1 MEWNCQILGQMD
13 GREVYDMLRLRVDVF
28 VVEQCCA
35 YPELDGLDDEA
46 IHIIGRDSHGIAAYA
61 RLLPPGVKYEV
72 PAIGRVIVRSD
83 RRGTGIGHEL
93 MKKDLGRSVSEWEA
107 EQIRL
112 QAQFHLKDFYEGHG
126 FTAISEPYDEDG
138 IPHVDMVWTAGED
151 S

>member
-83 RRGTGIGHEL
+83 RRGTGLGHEL
-93 MKKDLGRSVSEWEA
+93 MKKALVRSVSEWEP

-138 IPHVDMVWTAGED
+138 IPHVDMVLTAGED